1 MTHRRVGWKISFEIV
16 AVDDTMS
23 DDDAEADSEVE
34 DGDEE
39 GPPAPG
45 DMQRRLFRDFLDWK
59 GLVLIEP
66 TALTHNPDDL
76 SDYEKKREARMEAN
90 QEVLRELRL
99 A

>member
-1 MTHRRVGWKISFEIV
+1 MYYDDAEKDIAFDFERV

-66 TALTHNPDDL
+66 TVGAD
-76 SDYEKKREARMEAN
+76 A
-90 QEVLRELRL
+90 
-99 A
+99 

>member
-45 DMQRRLFRDFLDWK
+45 DMQRRLFRDFVDWK

-66 TALTHNPDDL
+66 TVGAD
-76 SDYEKKREARMEAN
+76 A
-90 QEVLRELRL
+90 
-99 A
+99 

>member
-66 TALTHNPDDL
+66 TVGAD
-76 SDYEKKREARMEAN
+76 A
-90 QEVLRELRL
+90 
-99 A
+99 

>member
-1 MTHRRVGWKISFEIV
+1 MTN
-16 AVDDTMS
+16 
-23 DDDAEADSEVE
+23 
-34 DGDEE
+34 
-39 GPPAPG
+39 
-45 DMQRRLFRDFLDWK
+45 RRLTRRLGPAAGQPAAYRGALK

-90 QEVLRELRL
+90 QEVLRELGL